1 MILKVAFCL
10 GTIVGGLFAG
20 RTVQAQVPNDTLSH
34 YELGEI
40 VVGPQGSSTE
50 ASSVST
56 TQRVR
61 LADIAQTDV
70 ASIDYVLRLVPSAH
84 LQTNSRGES
93 LIYLRGSGERQVS
106 IFFDGAL
113 LNVPWDNRIDLSL
126 IPSEV
131 VGEISI
137 AKGVPSVLYGA
148 NVLGGAINLTSRQL
162 SNQGA
167 FTQLSGITGSY
178 GSQQARLTWLRRTE
192 RFQSTVFA
200 GLSDQNGIGV
210 PDEADLPYSQHSDV
224 RTNTDRRMQSVF
236 GQVAYNVGGGGS
248 IGISLLSLGGKK
260 GVAPEGHLDP
270 EVSRVRFWRYPE
282 WETNMA
288 IVSGQFPIRNGTLR
302 GAAWVSRFGQTIA
315 QYSNAS
321 YGERLSTQIDQ
332 DDTYGL
338 RLTYLRDF
346 SGKGVL
352 RTAVNWL
359 SSSHEQQDLAIGEI
373 PLLRLFS
380 QRVLSNGIEYTK
392 TGRVNVTVGA
402 SMDVFATPK
411 TGDKPDRGPQTG
423 IGVTVG
429 LSHELTPGVTIRGVA
444 GRKVR
449 FPTMRELFGEALG
462 RFLVNPDLV
471 PESSLLT
478 EVAVRIERSETT
490 AEAIVFLNR
499 THNTIGQRMVLA
511 EGETRPRRQRVNLDG
526 GRILGLEA
534 TLVSRIM
541 SSILASCSMT
551 VMRARA
557 VTTNGTEPL
566 VEKPSG
572 VGGCR
577 LSYRSTSG
585 FSVVLEEQYTG
596 EAHGLAQNNEFVT
609 LEPSLVT
616 NIRLAWLILYKQ
628 YSAEIFA
635 RGNNITDAVT
645 LPQLGLPGP
654 GRAIHGGVQVTF

>member
-1 MILKVAFCL
+1 MILRVAFCL
-10 GTIVGGLFAG
+10 FTIAGGLFVR
-20 RTVQAQVPNDTLSH
+20 RTVQAQTPVDSLSH

-40 VVGPQGSSTE
+40 VVSLQDSSTVT
-50 ASSVST
+50 SPVST
-56 TQRVR
+56 MQRVR
-61 LADIAQTDV
+61 LADIAQSDV
-70 ASIDYVLRLVPSAH
+70 ASIDYVFRRVPSAH

-93 LIYLRGSGERQVS
+93 LIYLRGAGERQVS

-113 LNVPWDNRIDLSL
+113 LNVPWDNRVDLSL

-137 AKGVPSVLYGA
+137 AKGVPSVLYGT

-162 SNQGA
+162 SNQGT

-200 GLSDQNGIGV
+200 GVSDQNGIGV
-210 PDEADLPYSQHSDV
+210 PGEADLPYGQHSDV
-224 RTNTDRRMQSVF
+224 RTNTDRQMQSVF
-236 GQVAYNVGGGGS
+236 GQLAYKVGDGGS
-248 IGISLLSLGGKK
+248 IGISLLSFGGKK

-270 EVSRVRFWRYPE
+270 EVSNVRFWRYPE

-288 IVSGQFPIRNGTLR
+288 IVSGQFPVRSGTLR

-315 QYSNAS
+315 QYSDVS
-321 YGERLSTQIDQ
+321 YREQLETQIDQ

-346 SGKGVL
+346 SREGVL
-352 RTAVNWL
+352 QLAVNWL
-359 SSSHEQQDLAIGEI
+359 SSSHEQQDLAIGE
-373 PLLRLFS
+373 PSLLRLFS
-380 QRVLSNGIEYTK
+380 QRTLSNGIEYTK
-392 TGRVNVTVGA
+392 AGRVNLTVGA

-423 IGVTVG
+423 VGVTAG
-429 LSHELTPGVTIRGVA
+429 LSHDLTPGVTIRGVA

-478 EVAVRIERSETT
+478 EAAVRIERGETT
-490 AEAIVFLNR
+490 AEAIVFFNR
-499 THNTIGQRMVLA
+499 TYDTIGQRMVLV
-511 EGETRPRRQRVNLDG
+511 EGEMRPRRQRVNLDG
-526 GRILGLEA
+526 SRVLGLET
-534 TLVSRIM
+534 TLVSRIVPSM
-541 SSILASCSMT
+541 LASCSMT
-551 VMRARA
+551 IMRARE
-557 VTTNGTEPL
+557 VTPDGTEPL

-572 VGGCR
+572 IGGC
-577 LSYRSTSG
+577 SMTYWSAIG
-585 FSVVLEEQYTG
+585 FSVVLEGQYTG
-596 EAHGLAQNNEFVT
+596 KAHGLGENNAFIPLERSMVT
-609 LEPSLVT
+609 S
-616 NIRLAWLILYKQ
+616 IRLAWLILYKQ

-635 RGNNITDAVT
+635 RANNITDAVT

-654 GRAIHGGVQVTF
+654 GRALHMGVQVTF

>member
-10 GTIVGGLFAG
+10 LTMVGSLLAG
-20 RTVQAQVPNDTLSH
+20 GAMQAQVPADSLSH

-40 VVGPQGSSTE
+40 VVGPQGSLTV
-50 ASSVST
+50 ASPVST
-56 TQRVR
+56 MQRVR
-61 LADIAQTDV
+61 LADIAQSDV

-113 LNVPWDNRIDLSL
+113 LNVPWDNRIDFSL

-162 SNQGA
+162 RNQGTFA
-167 FTQLSGITGSY
+167 QLSGITGSY
-178 GSQQARLTWLRRTE
+178 DSQQARLTWLRRMQ
-192 RFQSTVFA
+192 RFQSTVFV
-200 GLSDQNGIGV
+200 GVSDQNGIGV
-210 PDEADLPYSQHSDV
+210 PDEADLPYSQHTDI
-224 RTNTDRRMQSVF
+224 RTNTDRRMQSAF
-236 GQVAYNVGGGGS
+236 GQLAYNVDGGGS
-248 IGISLLSLGGKK
+248 IGISLLSLSGKK

-270 EVSRVRFWRYPE
+270 EVSNVRFWRYPE

-288 IVSGQFPIRNGTLR
+288 IVSGQFPVRNGTLR

-321 YGERLSTQIDQ
+321 YREQLSTQIDQ

-346 SGKGVL
+346 SGDGVL

-359 SSSHEQQDLAIGEI
+359 SSSHEQQDLAIGEA
-373 PLLRLFS
+373 PLLRPFS
-380 QRVLSNGIEYTK
+380 QRVLSNGIEYTRM
-392 TGRVNVTVGA
+392 GRVNVTVGA

-423 IGVTVG
+423 IGVTAG
-429 LSHELTPGVTIRGVA
+429 LSHDLTPGMTIRGVA

-449 FPTMRELFGEALG
+449 FPTMRELFGESLG

-478 EVAVRIERSETT
+478 EVAVRIERGETT
-490 AEAIVFLNR
+490 AEAIVFFNR
-499 THNTIGQRMVLA
+499 THDTIGQRMVLV
-511 EGETRPRRQRVNLDG
+511 EGDARPRRQRVNLDG
-526 GRILGLEA
+526 SRVLGLET

-541 SSILASCSMT
+541 ANVLASCSMT
-551 VMRARA
+551 IMRARA
-557 VTTNGTEPL
+557 VTTDGTEPL

-577 LSYRSTSG
+577 ISYRSSAG

-596 EAHGLAQNNEFVT
+596 KAHGLAQNNAFVP
-609 LEPSLVT
+609 LERSMVT
-616 NIRLAWLILYKQ
+616 NIRLAWLVLYKQ
-628 YSAEIFA
+628 YSAEVFA

-654 GRAIHGGVQVTF
+654 GRALHGGVQVTF